1 MSQVWVRVCDLVN
14 CCQDDLWPKKRVWD
28 PSRDTRSTSNSWPFL
43 GARLALPPA
52 FCLRWLGWRKQTR
65 TVTVTHIYHT
75 HTHIHLFSQSP
86 NTPTQPHTCT
96 VDMED
101 SSDWVIDCSDDEL
114 YSEWQTVVQSD
125 GKQTKRPK
133 EHKIVQLY
141 KQLDSGQLPHQ
152 LSWKRQLIHL
162 ESQNPLPSL
171 PEPPVQETTKDANP
185 GLDAR
190 SSYGFDEDYSD
201 GQLDILRSRFYSRKD
216 RPVTKGQV
224 TFNNILQDL
233 SKNKKKKWLVSTTQ
247 FGSRHIDWLVQRKK
261 NIHHQNYRG
270 RLG

>member
-1 MSQVWVRVCDLVN
+1 
-14 CCQDDLWPKKRVWD
+14 
-28 PSRDTRSTSNSWPFL
+28 
-43 GARLALPPA
+43 
-52 FCLRWLGWRKQTR
+52 
-65 TVTVTHIYHT
+65 
-75 HTHIHLFSQSP
+75 
-86 NTPTQPHTCT
+86 
-96 VDMED
+96 MED

-233 SKNKKKKWLVSTTQ
+233 SKNKKKK
-247 FGSRHIDWLVQRKK
+247 
-261 NIHHQNYRG
+261 
-270 RLG
+270 